1 MSNHDRVMGG
11 GGVGKQNEDWHVA
24 VGFDAEC
31 MTISL
36 FQGRNHSSN
45 SDILVA
51 LSFGALL
58 LADSGV
64 MQQTVDTAVVLV
76 TVLYLGKFE
85 TILYKFNLL

>member
-1 MSNHDRVMGG
+1 
-11 GGVGKQNEDWHVA
+11 
-24 VGFDAEC
+24 
-31 MTISL
+31 MTEISL

-51 LSFGALL
+51 LSFAALL

>member
-11 GGVGKQNEDWHVA
+11 GGGGKQNEDWHVA

-45 SDILVA
+45 CDILVA
-51 LSFGALL
+51 LSFA
-58 LADSGV
+58 ADSGV